1 MATNGHD
8 EGGPSGHD
16 EGEPSGHDEGRPKRP
31 GEAGGPR
38 ERRRAGL
45 RNALIGLA
53 ASAALVSPV
62 LRREPRDGFPLSTYP
77 MFSEHRERELTL
89 VHAVAAFEGGERKPL
104 PPRLL
109 GTEEVLQARS
119 LLRRSVEAGEA
130 PALCARVAERLRAEG
145 PRPAFQAAREV
156 EVRTDTYDVLSYYE
170 TRTPA
175 RPGVVHA
182 RCPI

>member
-1 MATNGHD
+1 VTTNGHD
-8 EGGPSGHD
+8 GGGAMRPD
-16 EGEPSGHDEGRPKRP
+16 ERP
-31 GEAGGPR
+31 GEGG
-38 ERRRAGL
+38 EAKARRRAAL
-45 RNALIGLA
+45 RNALVGLA

-62 LRREPRDGFPLSTYP
+62 LSREPRDGFPLSTYP

-89 VHAVAAFEGGERKPL
+89 VHAVATFDGGDRKPL

-130 PALCARVAERLRAEG
+130 AELCARVAQRLRAEG
-145 PRPAFQAAREV
+145 PRPAFKAAREV
-156 EVRTDTYDVLSYYE
+156 EVRTDVYDVLSYYE

-182 RCPI
+182 RCPL